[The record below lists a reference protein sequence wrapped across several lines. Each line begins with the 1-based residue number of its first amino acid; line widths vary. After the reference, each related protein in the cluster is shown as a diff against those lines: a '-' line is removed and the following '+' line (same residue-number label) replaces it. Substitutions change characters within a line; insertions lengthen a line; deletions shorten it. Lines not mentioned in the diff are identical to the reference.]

1 MRKLFSLIFAFFFL
15 SACGGRRVE
24 RELFP
29 YRVVCGETRGR
40 LADTVSAWMR
50 QGWRAQGGVAI
61 VRGDDGRRH
70 YCQAIVRER

>member
-1 MRKLFSLIFAFFFL
+1 MRAVFLLLIALLL
-15 SACGGRRVE
+15 SACAPRRVE

-29 YRVVCGETRGR
+29 YRLVCGETQGR

-61 VRGDDGRRH
+61 VRVADGRRR
-70 YCQAIVRER
+70 YCQALVRE

>member
-1 MRKLFSLIFAFFFL
+1 MRAAVLLIAMSLFL
-15 SACGGRRVE
+15 SACGGRGVE

-50 QGWRAQGGVAI
+50 EGWRAQGGVEITASE
-61 VRGDDGRRH
+61 RGLRT
-70 YCQAIVRER
+70 YCQALVRE